1 MAHMASANQNRST
14 ARRSSGEGAVK
25 RFDIGGLV
33 PGKGD
38 PRRAPEWLPRALA
51 MAVITVFAAIFIWNS
66 WGMVSW
72 IAVDLV
78 ICLFLALAMEPM
90 VLWFIRHG
98 WTRPAASMTSWIIVI
113 VACIV
118 LVGMFGQM
126 FVTQVAGLA
135 SNAPNIY
142 SDFADFIK
150 ENTPWQLP
158 PFSDLGMTI
167 ASNWQSS
174 WATDLIGTAWSTV
187 SAATNFAV
195 SLMIVLF
202 VTYYFSSASPQMRR
216 TICSWLRPSAQRRFL
231 VVWTVIQEQVSTYLS
246 SRVILAGISSVCMA
260 IYMIFTHAPY
270 WLPLCLIYAII
281 SQFIPM
287 IGAFIGAILPVIV
300 VWSDQGLKWAL
311 IMVVYITIYQQI
323 ENTFIAPKV
332 QQRTMSV
339 HPAVGLLSVFVF
351 GAIFGAWGAFLALPI
366 TASIQVIF
374 SASVKKR
381 KLIDSP
387 LLEDPKAE
395 HKSKVVKASEAFN
408 ASVLRPLAEHLPRSS
423 RGSSRRVMTSTDYQL
438 QAVAKY
444 VGGLD
449 QGPASSTQLDESA
462 TVAIP
467 KGAIGPEFGAG
478 AGEGTHAGGG
488 TQSGASDSGATPI
501 ERLAGTQNVDV
512 RAEEPGAAAEPAAA
526 DRSSA
531 ADRSAKATEKTANK
545 AAAEA
550 TAVAETAAT
559 EATAEKAA
567 GQAKS
572 PSTGSKR
579 KMWKQ

>member
-1 MAHMASANQNRST
+1 MAHMVSAKQNRSS
-14 ARRSSGEGAVK
+14 AGKPSGAGAAK
-25 RFDIGGLV
+25 RFDISGLV
-33 PGKGD
+33 PDKGD
-38 PRRAPEWLPRALA
+38 PRRPPDWLPRGLA
-51 MAVITVFAAIFIWNS
+51 MAIIAVYIAIFVWDS
-66 WGMVSW
+66 WSSISW
-72 IAVDLV
+72 IVVDLV

-98 WTRPAASMTSWIIVI
+98 WRRPAASMTSWIIVI
-113 VACIV
+113 LACIV

-135 SNAPNIY
+135 NNAPNIY
-142 SDFADFIK
+142 RDFATFVK

-158 PFSDLGMTI
+158 PIKDLGMTL
-167 ASNWQSS
+167 AANWQSS

-187 SAATNFAV
+187 SAATNFFV
-195 SLMIVLF
+195 SLMIILF

-231 VVWTVIQEQVSTYLS
+231 VVWTVIQDQVSTYLS

-260 IYMIFTHAPY
+260 LYMIFTHAPY

-287 IGAFIGAILPVIV
+287 VGAFIGAILPVVV
-300 VWSDQGLKWAL
+300 VWSDQGIKWAL

-366 TASIQVIF
+366 TASIQVIL
-374 SASVKKR
+374 SASIKKR
-381 KLIDSP
+381 KLISSP
-387 LLEDPKAE
+387 LLEDPKVV
-395 HKSKVVKASEAFN
+395 HKSKVVAASEAFN
-408 ASVLRPLAEHLPRSS
+408 ASVIQPIAQHLPRSS
-423 RGSSRRVMTSTDYQL
+423 RGSSRRVMTSTASQL
-438 QAVAKY
+438 QEAAKY
-444 VGGLD
+444 VGGFD
-449 QGPASSTQLDESA
+449 PSPVPSPELDESA

-467 KGAIGPEFGAG
+467 KGAVGPEA
-478 AGEGTHAGGG
+478 ASSEGIRPL
-488 TQSGASDSGATPI
+488 DN
-501 ERLAGTQNVDV
+501 LAGTQSADTSADHADSDKTADFESEQMN
-512 RAEEPGAAAEPAAA
+512 EPAGASA
-526 DRSSA
+526 DKPV
-531 ADRSAKATEKTANK
+531 D
-545 AAAEA
+545 
-550 TAVAETAAT
+550 
-559 EATAEKAA
+559 KAA
-567 GQAKS
+567 GKSADKSSNKPTDASDSQPAS
-572 PSTGSKR
+572 PSRSSGSKR